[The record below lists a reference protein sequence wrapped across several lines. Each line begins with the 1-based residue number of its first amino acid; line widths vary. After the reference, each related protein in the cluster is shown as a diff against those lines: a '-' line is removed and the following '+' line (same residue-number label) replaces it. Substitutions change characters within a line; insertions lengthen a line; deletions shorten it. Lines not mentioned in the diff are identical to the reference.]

1 MKRALVLLALTG
13 LIAGSV
19 AAPAQA
25 KAKAKPVKTTLYF
38 HGTQPVGE
46 AQLDEMWLNSNWMK
60 MDSTEPAAGQPKSM
74 FVTNYMRGPNTNCN
88 GNGLLP
94 LWRGDITG
102 TVKGDVKVTLNTI
115 ATPAVELVASLYPD
129 ATGACR
135 TEGNPVLPASE
146 APDPVAQVTVTPAPG
161 PGVTEIVFK
170 KVNFKATANM
180 IVQFHVPNLSTPG
193 QVRILYDSADYASN
207 ISFACVPAS
216 GKSCTP

>member
-19 AAPAQA
+19 AAPAQ
-25 KAKAKPVKTTLYF
+25 AKAKPVKTTLYF

-46 AQLDEMWLNSNWMK
+46 AQLDEMWLNSNWMR
-60 MDSTEPAAGQPKSM
+60 MDSAEPAAGQPKSM

-102 TVKGDVKVTLNTI
+102 TVRGNVNVTLNTI

-135 TEGNPVLPASE
+135 TEGNPALPASE

-207 ISFACVPAS
+207 ISFACLPAS